1 MKFLHISDLHI
12 GKRVHEFSMLEDQ
25 RFILEQIL
33 SIVTEEQTDGVLIS
47 GDVYDKSIPPAESVT
62 VFDRFLTGLHKLGQQ
77 VFIISGNHDS
87 SERLDFGRRLM
98 EESRIFIAGS
108 YQGVLKKITLHD
120 DFGALNLFL
129 LPFVKPS
136 WVSQYYDG
144 IETYQDAV
152 EAIIQHAAIDTG
164 ERNLL
169 LSHQFITCAGS
180 APETCESECLS
191 IGGVDNVDVSFFE
204 PFDYVAL
211 GHLHGPQRIGRDT
224 VRYSGSPLKYS
235 FSEALQKKSAVLIDM
250 KEKGNLEYKL
260 IPLHP
265 RHDLRKIKGPI
276 SALLDPE
283 VYQKADVQ
291 DYIHAT
297 LTDEDELYDA
307 IGRLRSV
314 YPNIMHLE
322 FENSRT
328 ASQADSL
335 PSPDSLAQKNPL
347 ELFEEFYQAQ
357 NNIAPKDSQKK
368 LLEELFHQ
376 LERRSL

>member
-25 RFILEQIL
+25 KFILDQIL
-33 SIVTEEQTDGVLIS
+33 SLVNEEQTDAVLIS
-47 GDVYDKSIPPAESVT
+47 GDIYDKSIPPAESVT
-62 VFDRFLTGLHKLGQQ
+62 VFDHFLTGLYKLGQQ
-77 VFIISGNHDS
+77 VFLISGNHDS
-87 SERLDFGRRLM
+87 SERLDFGWRLM
-98 EESRIFIAGS
+98 EESRIYIAGS
-108 YQGVLKKITLHD
+108 FQGSLKKIVLHD
-120 DFGALNLFL
+120 SFGSVNVFL
-129 LPFVKPS
+129 LPFVKPA

-144 IETYQDAV
+144 IETYQDAL
-152 EAIIQHAAIDTG
+152 EAIIEQASVDPT

-169 LSHQFITCAGS
+169 LCHQFITCSGS
-180 APETCESECLS
+180 APETCESESLS
-191 IGGVDNVDVSFFE
+191 IGGVDNVNVSVFD

-211 GHLHGPQRIGRDT
+211 GHLHGPQRVGRDT

-235 FSEALQKKSAVLIDM
+235 FSEAQQKKSAVLIDM
-250 KEKGNLEYKL
+250 KDKGNLQYKL
-260 IPLHP
+260 IPLIP
-265 RHDLRKIKGPI
+265 RRDLRKIKGPI
-276 SALLDPE
+276 AALLDPE
-283 VYQKADVQ
+283 NFKKADVQ

-328 ASQADSL
+328 AAQRDSL
-335 PSPDSLAQKNPL
+335 PSADSLALKNPL

-357 NNIAPKDSQKK
+357 NNTLPKDSQKK
-368 LLEELFHQ
+368 LLDELFRQ
-376 LERRSL
+376 LEGRKS